1 MEVCDRAFSVM
12 EAPFQRDTVR
22 ELCDA
27 ARISTDHSPIRPTL
41 GVQGDGVMTIGNRF
55 VTITYK
61 PGKRTGCPIPVAKS
75 GFFALDTGLGT
86 ACYCR

>member
-61 PGKRTGCPIPVAKS
+61 PGKRTGCPSAAFGRNQKDVRMCGRGS
-75 GFFALDTGLGT
+75 
-86 ACYCR
+86 